1 MNVENY
7 FPSYMSEYEI
17 KEILEK
23 LFSNQ
28 QILDALLKGKDI
40 CDTKSEKINKISP
53 LHKYTFLYFL
63 FEEIIG
69 FKQKELYK
77 RNDKFDLL
85 THEDIKTYLLQKSI
99 FKGKKEKIEEA
110 INNTLNY
117 EKEIRKNTDG
127 FIFTYYQ
134 FFTVLF
140 TELFFLFKNE
150 IENELKKYIEKNYSK
165 AKEILA
171 IKKEELELVKN
182 EKEKI
187 FTLLNT
193 QKNKTKLEN
202 FEEKIN
208 NGEDLIK
215 SIEEIFNKSIEY
227 FENYVNQPLNKL
239 AYYMA
244 TGSGKTHI
252 FHINILQAKKYLGN
266 EKKYFL
272 IVPNNELALQHKKNL
287 EKFGINNIGYIE
299 DNKDTKLSK
308 EVEKLILEYESN
320 NYDLVI
326 LTVHQL
332 SSFMSRYKDKEIGE
346 FGDNI
351 LFVDEGHKGGE
362 SGWREDRNKLA
373 GNNGFVFEY
382 SATFAQAIKSNEKLL
397 REYSKSIIYF
407 YPYHKFHDDGYGKTP
422 EFYPKEETS
431 KVLSIITENKSKT
444 KIKEIKIDKFKL
456 FVQNLLSHYNQVKY
470 YLNNKNDKEFSE
482 KFKLPL
488 NMFVVYRVGSNE
500 NEDVSSHIYQIY
512 ELFQKFLKNEN
523 NETLNL
529 ISKYKGAFNLNLN
542 DKKIFDEII
551 THCFYGDKNNNNL
564 STRVW
569 EFSNN
574 ELSFSLGEPDK
585 SFAVVYVGN
594 VASISEFEK
603 IKEKSHLYNSIID
616 TFLSDPDNS
625 NIQFLI
631 VGRKLLE
638 GFDTIRINT
647 LSLFEIGKKEGSLV
661 VQLFGR
667 GVRLK
672 GSREESLKREN
683 NHPIMEK
690 LNIFGYN
697 AEYLRDFIENVELYD
712 VINEVE
718 YVVEINFENDNNGNP
733 LYKNKRIP
741 HIEKSF
747 EESDEYFLLYQD
759 EREKSKIKK
768 KISNYLEEYDN
779 GIELQKLVQFKY
791 IFNRV
796 LEEVKYNNVLITYK
810 DLEDIFN
817 FLFDK
822 KYKFKAYFRNLDTL
836 NEFIVLMLKNYIYL
850 LYNQKRKEYETEH
863 ITLKSLDETHK
874 NLNFS
879 YRIKVPENSE
889 INKVL
894 KKISNN
900 RKINI
905 TFNQSTFDNYYFKS
919 MYLDKDLNKRELF
932 AIKVDR
938 HIYYP
943 LLCKINDD
951 NISISPDRLE
961 ESEIKFVDNFCS
973 FIQKKTQLKEN
984 LTLLRN
990 LKSGVGFSGFY
1001 PDFILWYLEEKGTE
1015 NIEHII
1021 FIDPKGMTAHNVRE
1035 VLEKSKLSLRLK
1047 ELELKLREKDEF
1059 KNVRLHSFILL
1070 NQPLEEYLEIKEIK
1084 DSINN
1089 FFAEEIIE
1097 DIRWLQED
1105 ELIKLMHLFNIFYLK
1120 DENLFEEILSK
1131 LNESIYSKLN
1141 IEKERLKDIY
1151 KKDEKI
1157 QKFLQDWNKSIDIDD
1172 IKKQYGLCEKTIYK
1186 EELLI
1191 SFLFKNFL
1199 GEKVY
1204 GKYCEDL
1211 GKLINLKEIRDN
1223 ILNKSADQL
1232 IDFFIGEIFPKSFEV
1247 FLPLTGYLLKKL
1259 FEWEKEIK

>member
-1 MNVENY
+1 MSIETY
-7 FPSYMSEYEI
+7 LPSYMSKYEI

-40 CDTKSEKINKISP
+40 CAKKPEEINKISP

-77 RNDKFDLL
+77 RSDKYDLL
-85 THEDIKTYLLQKSI
+85 TQEDIKMYLTQKPI
-99 FKGKKEKIEEA
+99 FERKKDKIEEA
-110 INNTLNY
+110 ISNTLNY
-117 EKEIRKNTDG
+117 EKEIRKNIDG

-140 TELFFLFKNE
+140 TELFFLFREN
-150 IENELKKYIEKNYSK
+150 IESELKKYIEKNYSK

-171 IKKEELELVKN
+171 IKRDELELIKN
-182 EKEKI
+182 TKKD
-187 FTLLNT
+187 
-193 QKNKTKLEN
+193 KTKLE
-202 FEEKIN
+202 
-208 NGEDLIK
+208 K
-215 SIEEIFNKSIEY
+215 SVEY

-252 FHINILQAKKYLGN
+252 LHINILQTKKYLRT

-299 DNKDTKLSK
+299 DNRDTKLFK

-332 SSFMSRYKDKEIGE
+332 RSFMSRYKDKDIGD

-431 KVLSIITENKSKT
+431 KVLSIMTENKSKT
-444 KIKEIKIDKFKL
+444 KIKEITVDKFKL

-470 YLNNKNDKEFSE
+470 YLKNKDDKEFSE

-488 NMFVVYRVGSNE
+488 NMFVVYRVGSNK
-500 NEDVSSHIYQIY
+500 NEDVSSHIYELY
-512 ELFQKFLKNEN
+512 KLFQRFLKNEN

-529 ISKYKGAFNLNLN
+529 ILKYREDFNLDLPER
-542 DKKIFDEII
+542 DIFDEII
-551 THCFYGDKNNNNL
+551 TYCLYGDKNDDNQ
-564 STRVW
+564 SIRVW

-603 IKEKSHLYNSIID
+603 IKVKSHLYNSIID
-616 TFLSDPDNS
+616 NFLSDPDNS

-647 LSLFEIGKKEGSLV
+647 LSLFEIGKSEGSLV

-672 GSREESLKREN
+672 GSKEDPLKREN
-683 NHPIMEK
+683 KHPVMEK

-718 YVVEINFENDNNGNP
+718 YVVKINFEDDSNGNP
-733 LYKNKRIP
+733 LYKDKKIP

-747 EESDEYFLLYQD
+747 EESDEYFLLYKD
-759 EREKSKIKK
+759 EKIKSKIKK
-768 KISNYLEEYDN
+768 KISNYLEEYED
-779 GIELQKLVQFKY
+779 GLELQKLIQFKY

-796 LEEVKYNNVLITYK
+796 LEEVKYSHVLITYK

-822 KYKFKAYFRNLDTL
+822 KYKFKAYFKNLDAL
-836 NEFIVLMLKNYIYL
+836 NEFIILMLKNYIYL

-879 YRIKVPENSE
+879 YKIRVPENSE

-894 KKISNN
+894 KNISKNGE
-900 RKINI
+900 INLSL
-905 TFNQSTFDNYYFKS
+905 NQSTFDNYCFET
-919 MYLDKDLNKRELF
+919 MYLENKDLNKKELF

-951 NISISPDRLE
+951 NILISPDRLE
-961 ESEIKFVDNFCS
+961 ESEIKFVDKFCS
-973 FIQKKTQLKEN
+973 FIKKENSLKEN

-1001 PDFILWYLEEKGTE
+1001 PDFILWYLEEKE
-1015 NIEHII
+1015 NETIEHII

-1070 NQPLEEYLEIKEIK
+1070 NQPLEEYLKIEEMK

-1089 FFAEEIIE
+1089 FFTEEIIGDTRKINIE
-1097 DIRWLQED
+1097 
-1105 ELIKLMHLFNIFYLK
+1105 ELKDLMRLYNIFYLEEENVINGILNK
-1120 DENLFEEILSK
+1120 LSTNLIDEYENIKKIF
-1131 LNESIYSKLN
+1131 
-1141 IEKERLKDIY
+1141 IEKY
-1151 KKDEKI
+1151 KKDEKLK
-1157 QKFLQDWNKSIDIDD
+1157 QFFTEWQE
-1172 IKKQYGLCEKTIYK
+1172 IKTEKNLKNIKEKYGLCTQVIKKEEALIAFLLKILISDKDYEEYCKKLGEFSINFKELKDELKEQGMEILIEKFFDNLFSEILNGVPLAGKIYK
-1186 EELLI
+1186 ATKE
-1191 SFLFKNFL
+1191 FLKRK
-1199 GEKVY
+1199 GY
-1204 GKYCEDL
+1204 
-1211 GKLINLKEIRDN
+1211 N
-1223 ILNKSADQL
+1223 I
-1232 IDFFIGEIFPKSFEV
+1232 P
-1247 FLPLTGYLLKKL
+1247 
-1259 FEWEKEIK
+1259 